1 MKHLVPIAMVTAAC
15 AGGPRPTTPTA
26 NPTTTSNTTNAVT
39 LRAPLDSL
47 QFYVG
52 SWQCAGTSF
61 AGKDQPKDETW
72 QARVEVEPEL
82 DGMSLHV
89 RMIGPGEN
97 RTEEHKG
104 YDPATKTWHHVAV
117 TSWGDWA
124 AMVSSGWEG
133 DHMVFTPAGGVVDSH
148 DRATFT
154 KRGEREYS
162 HAVSRVGDHGEDG
175 GKVWEKICRKS

>member
-1 MKHLVPIAMVTAAC
+1 MKSLVPIALATAAC
-15 AGGPRPTTPTA
+15 ASTPRAQTPTT
-26 NPTTTSNTTNAVT
+26 T

-47 QFYVG
+47 QFYFG

-61 AGKDQPKDETW
+61 AGPEQPKQETW

-82 DGMSLHV
+82 GGTSLHV

-97 RTEEHKG
+97 LTEEHKG

-117 TSWGDWA
+117 SSWGDWA
-124 AMVSSGWEG
+124 AMESKGWDG
-133 DHMVFTPAGGVVDSH
+133 SHMVFTHAGGVGDAH
-148 DRATFT
+148 ERATFT

-162 HAVSRVGDHGEDG
+162 HAVSRVDG
-175 GKVWEKICRKS
+175 AGHESKVWEKICRKS